1 MAQKQSET
9 GRKKRVM
16 LFGIPAP
23 ERGRAPGLTLRIL
36 AVNVIAPLLLV
47 LGLLY
52 LGKYQESLIRA
63 EMETLESQSR
73 LFATAVS
80 EADIYQQDG
89 QEIDR
94 ARALQMVQKLGKSI
108 DHRVMLFDEK
118 GAFLGDTIRPS
129 EYELRLEQ
137 QKMSDLALITRNV
150 GYSLLELLPS
160 HTPLHV
166 YPGHKELDVKSY
178 PAAILALEGKT
189 VSFPWEAGNHYVII
203 TAAAPIVKDGK
214 VLGAIHITRGGFEIE
229 QAMAQVRFDVFTAFL
244 GALSLTIFMSIY
256 LAGIIGRP
264 LRKLAVAAEAVR
276 LGKGREV
283 VIPDMSHRS
292 DEIGDLSMALREMT
306 QAMWD
311 RMDTIERFAADVAH
325 EIKNPLTSL
334 RSAVETAE
342 KISSEKDRQRLMEVI
357 HNDVQ
362 RLDRLIS
369 DISNASRLDA
379 ELSRDE
385 INTVDICA
393 LLEQLLNARQEPL
406 ERAGSKN
413 KGKKLFEFDR
423 SGVHKT
429 ALVKANET
437 RLAQVFDNLLSNAQS
452 FSPDKGVV
460 RVLVDTTEKH
470 VAVYVEDDGPGIPEN
485 KLETIFERFYTERP
499 ASEAGDFGTHSGL
512 GLSIS
517 KQIIIALGGALYAE
531 NRYDSDDKI
540 IGARFTVLMDHA

>member
-1 MAQKQSET
+1 MAQKQGET

-36 AVNVIAPLLLV
+36 AVNMIAPLLLV

-63 EMETLESQSR
+63 EMDTLESQSR

-80 EADIYQQDG
+80 EAEIYQQDG
-89 QEIDR
+89 QYIEP
-94 ARALQMVQKLGKSI
+94 ARALQMVRKLGKSI

-118 GAFLGDTIRPS
+118 GKLLGDTILPE
-129 EYELRLEQ
+129 EYETRLAQ

-150 GYSLLELLPS
+150 GYSLLALLPS
-160 HTPLHV
+160 HTPLHS
-166 YPGHKELDVKSY
+166 YPGHKEPNVKSY

-189 VSFPWEAGNHYVII
+189 VSFPWEADNHYVII

-214 VLGAIHITRGGFEIE
+214 VQGAIHITRGGFEIE

-264 LRKLAVAAEAVR
+264 LRKLAVAAETVR

-306 QAMWD
+306 QALWD

-413 KGKKLFEFDR
+413 KGKNLFEFDR

-429 ALVKANET
+429 ALVKGNET

-452 FSPDKGVV
+452 FSLEGGVV

-470 VAVYVEDDGPGIPEN
+470 VAVYVEDEGPGIPEN

-499 ASEAGDFGTHSGL
+499 AAEAGDFGTHSGL

-517 KQIIIALGGALYAE
+517 KQIIAALGGALYAE

-540 IGARFTVLMDHA
+540 IGARFTVLLDHA